1 MFNFIVLIAAVL
13 YALSALLIK
22 RSSELGAG
30 SLRTLVVS
38 NIACSLVFMPLIV
51 LGGTIHLELWWQPV
65 LVAACFLTGQWF
77 TFLSLQKG
85 DVSVA
90 TPVLGCKIIM
100 VALFVTLF
108 TQETVKPLLW
118 VAAVL
123 ASVGVAVLS
132 RRQSANHHH
141 VGQTIITSLLGAAF
155 YALFDVLVQKWASH
169 WGLGYFLPLTVTIA
183 AVASLVLLPRIKPIL
198 SEHKRETW
206 GWLLSGAF
214 VISLQSVLIVASI
227 AYWQNAAQ
235 ANVIYSSRGLWS
247 IVLIWLCGHWFQSKE
262 QQLGGSVLAWRFFG
276 ALLMMLAILLA
287 IST

>member
-1 MFNFIVLIAAVL
+1 MFNLLVLIAAML

-22 RSSELGAG
+22 RASELGAG

-38 NIACSLVFMPLIV
+38 NIACCLVFMPLIV

-65 LVAACFLTGQWF
+65 IVAACFLTGQWF

-90 TPVLGCKIIM
+90 TPVLSCKIIM
-100 VALFVTLF
+100 VALFITLL
-108 TQETVKPLLW
+108 TQDTVKPLLW

-132 RRQSANHHH
+132 RRPSAEHHH
-141 VGQTIITSLLGAAF
+141 MGQTIITSLLGAASF
-155 YALFDVLVQKWASH
+155 ALFDVLVQKWASQ

-183 AVASLVLLPRIKPIL
+183 AIASLMFLPRLEPIP

-206 GWLLSGAF
+206 TWLLSGAF

-247 IVLIWLCGHWFQSKE
+247 IALIWLCGHWFHSKE
-262 QQLGGSVLAWRFFG
+262 QQLGRNVLGWRFFG

-287 IST
+287 IFT